1 MHFRFFRPVSSLR
14 TALVMLAALLV
25 LPLAAQT
32 PTQAPTSAPLL
43 GRDLQTSN
51 ALSAVPVPATA
62 STATAKGTA
71 LTPLVKLGLGDTI
84 SLLVFGKPDLS
95 TKAVV
100 ADDGTVQLPLIG
112 AIPVVGLSPS
122 EAAQEV
128 TKAYVAGEFLVNP
141 QVTIA
146 LEAGTSQ
153 QVSVLGEVAAPGR
166 YAVESRTS
174 VFDLLATAGG
184 KNADSADV
192 LYLVRTEEDG
202 RVSRMPIDLSSL
214 ADPTKDFP
222 SIKFQG
228 GDTIFV
234 PRAPQIFIYGEVTK
248 PGEYKLQPGMSLIEA
263 LTIAG
268 GVTRRGSTSRIEI
281 KRKKDD
287 GKFKTVYPK
296 LTDTL
301 EADDVIRVKESI
313 F

>member
-1 MHFRFFRPVSSLR
+1 ML
-14 TALVMLAALLV
+14 LAALVV
-25 LPLAAQT
+25 LPLSAQT
-32 PTQAPTSAPLL
+32 PVQTPTPAAPV
-43 GRDLQTSN
+43 GRNLQTSN
-51 ALSAVPVPATA
+51 ALSAVPADAA
-62 STATAKGTA
+62 SAVGKAGP

-128 TKAYVAGEFLVNP
+128 AKAYVAGEFLVNP

-146 LEAGTSQ
+146 LETGTSQ
-153 QVSVLGEVAAPGR
+153 QVSVLGEVGSPGR

-174 VFDLLATAGG
+174 VFDLLAIVGG
-184 KNADSADV
+184 KSADSADV
-192 LYLVRTEEDG
+192 LYLIRTEADG
-202 RVSRMPIDLSSL
+202 TVSRIPIDLSSL
-214 ADPTKDFP
+214 ADPTKEVP
-222 SIKFQG
+222 AIKFQG
-228 GDTIFV
+228 GDTLFV
-234 PRAPQIFIYGEVTK
+234 PRAPQIFIYGEVSK

-263 LTIAG
+263 LVIAG
-268 GVTRRGSTSRIEI
+268 GVTPRGSTSRIEI
-281 KRKKDD
+281 KRKKAD
-287 GKFKTVYPK
+287 GKIKTVYPK
-296 LTDTL
+296 LNDTL